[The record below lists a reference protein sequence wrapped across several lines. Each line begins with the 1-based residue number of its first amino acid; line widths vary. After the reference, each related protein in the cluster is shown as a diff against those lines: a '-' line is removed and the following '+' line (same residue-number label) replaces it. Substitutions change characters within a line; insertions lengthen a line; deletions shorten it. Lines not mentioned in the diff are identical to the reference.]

1 MADDKKK
8 PRVTTFSTTYSKID
22 ITIDGKAAV
31 IQELSADALMSYMG
45 KLQESLKGAD
55 VSDEKAA
62 TTAAKSMKMEDL
74 KAFQYD
80 LIVQCLTVGGEAP
93 TVEKVGQWPT
103 AVTKGVYELCQEVN
117 GMTEGAN
124 ADAKKE

>member
-8 PRVTTFSTTYSKID
+8 PRVTTFSTAYSKID
-22 ITIDGKAAV
+22 LTIDGKEAV
-31 IQELSADALMSYMG
+31 VQELSADALMAYMG
-45 KLQESLKGAD
+45 KFQDKLKGSD

-62 TTAAKSMKMEDL
+62 MAAARTLAMEDL

-80 LIVQCLTVGGEAP
+80 LIVQCLTIDGKAV
-93 TVEKVGQWPT
+93 TVEQVGKWPN

-117 GMTEGAN
+117 GMTEGAA